1 MKVSYLNLKQHSEE
15 LHSSYNNIKEIL
27 ENVKNIGSSITKSGC
42 WSGEAADY
50 YLDKLNKLSGN
61 FEEVFLEL
69 EKSAIYLDKVLERY
83 ESIDVNL
90 SGAVNN
96 INVNIGSP
104 SSKVNRTLM

>member
-1 MKVSYLNLKQHSEE
+1 MKVSYSNLKQHSEE

-27 ENVKNIGSSITKSGC
+27 ENVKNISSSITKSGC

-69 EKSAIYLDKVLERY
+69 DKSVIYLDKVLERY
-83 ESIDVNL
+83 ESIDEVL
-90 SGAVNN
+90 SGAVDN
-96 INVNIGSP
+96 INLNISNV
-104 SSKVNRTLM
+104 SSKIDRTLK